1 MAKSKKKIIEDAV
14 EELDWSVSFETQ
26 KNHATGKTDKY
37 ASFSGYSEAGEDLEF
52 VEFYDSLDELPGKL
66 FERYQDFDTEEH
78 VKMWLEG
85 KSNGVRGVPD
95 VETLV
100 KDANWIEDFLLELSE
115 ALRDALDGKEPKKK
129 KSPEDKLR
137 ELTDRLDAE
146 VASNTEARKAWE
158 FADGLVKAVYGAGI
172 EEVLIHYADQKGA

>member
-1 MAKSKKKIIEDAV
+1 MAKSKKKIIEDTV

-26 KNHATGKTDKY
+26 KGHTTGKMEKY
-37 ASFSGYSEAGEDLEF
+37 ASFSGYSQAGEDLEF
-52 VEFYDSLDELPGKL
+52 VEFYDSLDELPMKL

-85 KSNGVRGVPD
+85 KSNGVGGVPD

-100 KDANWIEDFLLELSE
+100 KDANWIENFLLELSE
-115 ALRDALDGKEPKKK
+115 ALRDALAGKKLKKK
-129 KSPEDKLR
+129 KSPEDQLR

-146 VASNTEARKAWE
+146 VASNAEARKAWE
-158 FADGLVKAVYGAGI
+158 FADGLVKAVYGASI